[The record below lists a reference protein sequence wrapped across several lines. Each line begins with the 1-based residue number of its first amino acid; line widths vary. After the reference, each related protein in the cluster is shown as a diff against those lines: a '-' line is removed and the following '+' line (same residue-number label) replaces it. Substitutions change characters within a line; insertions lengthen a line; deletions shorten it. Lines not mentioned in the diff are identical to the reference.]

1 MEKKRI
7 RIDADLNQGQLNI
20 QFSDNLND
28 EKERGYILSAAFF
41 SYAVNQGVTKDQV
54 IEMVNNYYEELDK

>member
-54 IEMVNNYYEELDK
+54 IEMVNNYYERLDK

>member
-54 IEMVNNYYEELDK
+54 IEMVNNYYEGLDK

>member
-1 MEKKRI
+1 MEKKQI

-54 IEMVNNYYEELDK
+54 IEMVNNYYEGLDK